1 MREGKSWCAFRRF
14 FGARMVKE
22 VVPSSR
28 TNWLVSHPDSRMF
41 PDVHPALFNG
51 AELKITLR
59 KERSLPD
66 FP

>member
-1 MREGKSWCAFRRF
+1 M
-14 FGARMVKE
+14 KE

-28 TNWLVSHPDSRMF
+28 TKQLGGDQDFGMF
-41 PDVHPALFNG
+41 PDVHQPLFSG
-51 AELKITLR
+51 VALKITLT